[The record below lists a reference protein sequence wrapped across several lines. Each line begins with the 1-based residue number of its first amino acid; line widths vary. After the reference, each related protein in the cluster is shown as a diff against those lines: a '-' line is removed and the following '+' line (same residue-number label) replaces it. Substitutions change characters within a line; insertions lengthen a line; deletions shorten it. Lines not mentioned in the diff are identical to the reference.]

1 MVGISFTASSLIL
14 FLFQIYLGRSLG
26 PDGYGNF
33 AYILTVGNFLSILYM
48 IGLQQAIINII
59 SPLTGNE
66 RKAHLSTIL
75 LLILLL
81 FLGMSILFFFV
92 QELIGTLFT
101 IDPTLVRYSI
111 LYAFAFG
118 LYSLIQASVQALQD
132 MRSVS
137 ILRLVSCILFVV
149 IFFALQSILPY
160 AIDYRGVVGCKSA
173 GLVSAIV
180 VILLVSLRRE
190 ISFRLF
196 NLKASRV
203 LFHYALYG
211 FLLQVCAAF
220 TLEFSKIV
228 LNRYFDA
235 ATIGLYQVYF
245 ISSVSIAQMILVSI
259 VTVYFPAISKSKNKA
274 RVIETLAS
282 YERFLPLLIV
292 PSLLLSYTFFKMYG
306 RQYPLNLLTLLIFN
320 VYVIFYF
327 VSSIYSRT
335 LESFGV
341 FGVRSSVVVN
351 VAGTVITVVLS
362 FLLIPVFGIN
372 GAIITMTVAR
382 IVLFVVL
389 RILLK
394 EKVTGSIR
402 FDSDSSS

>member
-66 RKAHLSTIL
+66 RKAHLTTIL

>member
-33 AYILTVGNFLSILYM
+33 AYILTIGNFLSILYM

-220 TLEFSKIV
+220 TLEFSKVV